1 MAGLILEF
9 VDAVPLQG
17 NENALTFELQ
27 RWLATLVDVLNST
40 IQALQNALN
49 NNVLVS
55 ALVVPSYTT
64 TEIMSLAVTAVNG
77 SMWYCTDSS
86 PPNIVLY
93 LNGGLVQLTTAP
105 FP

>member
-1 MAGLILEF
+1 MSQLILEF
-9 VDAVPLQG
+9 VDAVPIQG
-17 NENALTFELQ
+17 NEKSLTFELQ
-27 RWLATLVDVLNST
+27 RWLATLVDSLNSTLQLLQNVLNSNVF
-40 IQALQNALN
+40 NAL
-49 NNVLVS
+49 V
-55 ALVVPSYTT
+55 APAYTT
-64 TEIMSLAVTAVNG
+64 AQIITLSATAVNG